1 MNSTGT
7 RKSVAIL
14 TEIISPYRIPVFNEL
29 SNDPRIDLE
38 VLFFSQTERRRSWRI
53 PLEKI
58 RFTYRVLQGILVSQR
73 YQGGPIFLNPTIVY
87 DIWKGKYHSII
98 CFGYHHP
105 TIWLA
110 LIAGKMSR
118 TRVLLWSESTSMD
131 HRSPNKIVEYIKRY
145 LVGKFDGFV
154 AAGRSQVDYLKSLG
168 AKDNYIWVAPDSV
181 DSDYFVQQSKL
192 YRDRKTEI
200 KRELGVVGP
209 IILYVG
215 RMLDDKGIPELIE
228 AFQKV
233 VVEHDAT
240 MLLVGDGPDID
251 RYREVCSRR
260 SITSVRFEGFCS
272 QEVLPKYYAIADF
285 LVFPTRSDPWG
296 LVLNEAMCAGLPV
309 ICSRAAGASAELVYQ
324 GCNGLLHQ
332 PENVDE
338 IYSHMLTLLRDEK
351 MRKNM
356 GLESQ
361 QIIASF
367 HPKKM
372 ARGFVEAIFELPN
385 NAYKVKH
392 AK

>member
-1 MNSTGT
+1 
-7 RKSVAIL
+7 
-14 TEIISPYRIPVFNEL
+14 
-29 SNDPRIDLE
+29 
-38 VLFFSQTERRRSWRI
+38 
-53 PLEKI
+53 
-58 RFTYRVLQGILVSQR
+58 
-73 YQGGPIFLNPTIVY
+73 
-87 DIWKGKYHSII
+87 
-98 CFGYHHP
+98 
-105 TIWLA
+105 
-110 LIAGKMSR
+110 
-118 TRVLLWSESTSMD
+118 
-131 HRSPNKIVEYIKRY
+131 
-145 LVGKFDGFV
+145 
-154 AAGRSQVDYLKSLG
+154 
-168 AKDNYIWVAPDSV
+168 
-181 DSDYFVQQSKL
+181 
-192 YRDRKTEI
+192 
-200 KRELGVVGP
+200 
-209 IILYVG
+209 
-215 RMLDDKGIPELIE
+215 MLDDKGIPELIE

-260 SITSVRFEGFCS
+260 SITSVRFDGFCS

-324 GCNGLLHQ
+324 KRNGLLHQ
-332 PENVDE
+332 PEDVDE
-338 IYSHMLTLLRDEK
+338 ICSHMLTLLRDEK